1 MENKYRPVID
11 SAVMKLYKR
20 YPELEERFGE
30 MGKQK
35 CYEDN
40 VHHFNYLQTTA
51 AAGDEKVFIDY
62 ALWLNNVLISR
73 GMKSDHLI
81 DNFVCILEALEE
93 SDSEEAD
100 VFQGYLNAGIHAIR
114 ENDLAQQLENG

>member
-1 MENKYRPVID
+1 MENKFKPVID
-11 SAVMKLYKR
+11 RAVMKLYER
-20 YPELEERFGE
+20 YPELGERFGE
-30 MGKQK
+30 VGKQK

-81 DNFVCILEALEE
+81 DNFVCLLEALAE
-93 SDSEEAD
+93 SGSEEAEI
-100 VFQGYLNAGIHAIR
+100 FQHYLNAGIRAIR
-114 ENDLAQQLENG
+114 ENDLAQQLEKE

>member
-1 MENKYRPVID
+1 MENKYKPVIE
-11 SAVMKLYKR
+11 SAVMRLYER

-81 DNFVCILEALEE
+81 DNFVCILEALSE
-93 SDSEEAD
+93 SGSEETD
-100 VFQGYLNAGIHAIR
+100 DFQHYLNAGIRAIR
-114 ENDLAQQLENG
+114 ENDLAHQLESE